1 MWRRVIPLVMSGAL
15 LAGAVVGPVQAQ
27 DRLAQLEERLERLER
42 ILENQALMEML
53 NRVEGMDQDLRDL
66 RGESDALRHELETV
80 KTRQRDL
87 YLDVDQRLERLERAG
102 PGRQASET
110 PAESQAPSGQQALV
124 DPQAAGDDRQAYQ
137 EAFNLLREGRH
148 RRSIEA
154 FQGFLENHPDSPLA
168 ANAQYWL
175 AEAFYVT
182 RDFDQALKEFARVLD
197 EHPGSNKEVDAR
209 LKKGFT
215 HYELGQW
222 DAAREQLT
230 QVRDEH
236 PGTTVARLAEQRL
249 ARLAERAD

>member
-1 MWRRVIPLVMSGAL
+1 MMWGRIIPLVVSGVL
-15 LAGAVVGPVQAQ
+15 LTGAVVGPVQAQ

-53 NRVEGMDQDLRDL
+53 NRMEGMDQDLRDL

-102 PGRQASET
+102 PGRQAGEPPSEQ
-110 PAESQAPSGQQALV
+110 PALV

-137 EAFNLLREGRH
+137 DAFNLLREGRH

-154 FQGFLENHPDSPLA
+154 FQGFLENHPDSLLA

-182 RDFDQALKEFARVLD
+182 RDFEQALKEFSRVLD
-197 EHPGSNKEVDAR
+197 EHPGSNKEADAR

-249 ARLAERAD
+249 ARLAERSD